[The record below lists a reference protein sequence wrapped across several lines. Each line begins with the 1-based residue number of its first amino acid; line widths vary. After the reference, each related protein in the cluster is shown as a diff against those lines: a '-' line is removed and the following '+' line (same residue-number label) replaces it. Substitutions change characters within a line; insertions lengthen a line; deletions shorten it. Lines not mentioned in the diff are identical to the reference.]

1 MNTSAWEIILDLQSK
16 NNLPENI
23 WIYIILKIKPL
34 VVKKLLLAPFLLSS
48 LFSFGGELKSHPD
61 SLYEIPNTKLDIS
74 DPKKLNNNNSKQYF
88 LRANVFELGGSEK
101 RSYYR
106 NISSHE
112 DIPFSDLSA
121 CLRAKKTIK
130 DFVLRAHKN
139 VGDRRIKF
147 YGFCSPGEKNTI
159 SKYEIPEYYKFQLD
173 WVELVDDLDRYP
185 EIQFPNF
192 PTHFLDKSSCEING
206 RRTTTQVRGMNIKSI
221 LFDNIKLRSRYVCI
235 KTSTL

>member
-1 MNTSAWEIILDLQSK
+1 MKRLFF
-16 NNLPENI
+16 
-23 WIYIILKIKPL
+23 
-34 VVKKLLLAPFLLSS
+34 APFLLAS

-61 SLYEIPNTKLDIS
+61 SRYELPNTKLYIS
-74 DPKKLNNNNSKQYF
+74 DPKKLNNINYKQYF
-88 LRANVFELGGSEK
+88 LRANVFELGGSK
-101 RSYYR
+101 KNYYYR

-130 DFVLRAHKN
+130 DFVLGAHK
-139 VGDRRIKF
+139 VDTRRKIKF

-173 WVELVDDLDRYP
+173 WVEGGLDRYP

-192 PTHFLDKSSCEING
+192 PTHFLDKSSCETNG
-206 RRTTTQVRGMNIKSI
+206 RRTTTQVRGMNINSI
-221 LFDNIKLRSRYVCI
+221 LLGSIKLRSKYVCI
-235 KTSTL
+235 KTSNL

>member
-1 MNTSAWEIILDLQSK
+1 MR
-16 NNLPENI
+16 
-23 WIYIILKIKPL
+23 
-34 VVKKLLLAPFLLSS
+34 KLLLAPFLLSS

-88 LRANVFELGGSEK
+88 LRANVFELGGLPNLS
-101 RSYYR
+101 SYYR

-173 WVELVDDLDRYP
+173 WVEDGPSSREP
-185 EIQFPNF
+185 SIQFPNF
-192 PTHFLDKSSCEING
+192 PTHFLDKSSCETNG
-206 RRTTTQVRGMNIKSI
+206 RRTTTQVRGMNINSI
-221 LFDNIKLRSRYVCI
+221 LLGSIKLRSRYVCI
-235 KTSTL
+235 KTSNL